1 MIFVKS
7 MSPSSG
13 SDVMSMVSSGCSG
26 TRLSNGSSDC
36 LLSSSDDDDD
46 DDDDELLDLSSSLEF
61 AYFCL

>member
-36 LLSSSDDDDD
+36 LLSSDDD

>member
-46 DDDDELLDLSSSLEF
+46 DDELLDLSSSLEF

>member
-36 LLSSSDDDDD
+36 LLSSDDDD
-46 DDDDELLDLSSSLEF
+46 DDDDELLDLSSPLEF